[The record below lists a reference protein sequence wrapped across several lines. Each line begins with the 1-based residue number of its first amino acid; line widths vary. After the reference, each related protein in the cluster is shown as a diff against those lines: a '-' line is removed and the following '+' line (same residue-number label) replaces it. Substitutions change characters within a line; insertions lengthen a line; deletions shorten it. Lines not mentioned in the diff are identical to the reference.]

1 MSFLF
6 LDIHIIQLNYNWKG
20 HWNTRINNI
29 YYGTDTWES
38 RTPNRHVLRIIY
50 HPSITHVIKHFT
62 KDKKTNI
69 FVRKTWKIGNTFFPK
84 GKLYW
89 YITNQVIFTCYIE
102 LSSEQNLSFVD
113 FDNNME
119 TKAQIWYYVS
129 DLHNMWSLIKFYIT
143 QLLGMLSEE
152 KISWSLKF
160 SYINRSPKVF

>member
-1 MSFLF
+1 MVFIPTSLILIFCIINTMLNIF
-6 LDIHIIQLNYNWKG
+6 RWKIIVLYVISISRYFHIIQLNYNWKG

-50 HPSITHVIKHFT
+50 HPSITHVIKHFS

-69 FVRKTWKIGNTFFPK
+69 FVRKTWEIGNTFFPK

-89 YITNQVIFTCYIE
+89 YIKNQVIFTCYIE
-102 LSSEQNLSFVD
+102 FSSEQNLSFVD

-129 DLHNMWSLIKFYIT
+129 DLHNM
-143 QLLGMLSEE
+143 
-152 KISWSLKF
+152 
-160 SYINRSPKVF
+160 